1 MLVEWNSRN
10 LVRRIHGP
18 FELGFMLISARNC
31 RFEILWNQVFENIA
45 SDPMMIEDRELL
57 GENQREKQKQNRNKH
72 TLFKC
77 FQCPKC
83 FHLKAS
89 TAKVNAMKVR
99 IFLIAILIV
108 FSLGKQYVL
117 ISQNRTFY

>member
-31 RFEILWNQVFENIA
+31 RFEILWNQVFENSA
-45 SDPMMIEDRELL
+45 SDPKMIEDRELL

-77 FQCPKC
+77 F
-83 FHLKAS
+83 HLKAS
-89 TAKVNAMKVR
+89 TAKANAMKVR

-108 FSLGKQYVL
+108 FPHGKQDVM
-117 ISQNRTFY
+117 ISQNLKFYL

>member
-72 TLFKC
+72 IRLRILNFK
-77 FQCPKC
+77 
-83 FHLKAS
+83 
-89 TAKVNAMKVR
+89 R
-99 IFLIAILIV
+99 IP
-108 FSLGKQYVL
+108 FSNKS
-117 ISQNRTFY
+117 SQNFRVTFE